1 MHPASEFSDFRLQW
15 PGTTCV
21 SRSPGCHCFCRERN
35 FLSLVNGAKR
45 KIARQPL
52 RLLLPQHLRLWWE
65 SVCGQLSWVGRMNP
79 GTIVVIAYGILAI
92 VGGIIRYVQAQSK
105 ASLIHVALNSTHRL
119 DYRSKA
125 RSAFLL
131 AVLCSA
137 GIVALWLS
145 FTWGKSS
152 EEAAIKCHTTLE
164 TIT

>member
-1 MHPASEFSDFRLQW
+1 
-15 PGTTCV
+15 
-21 SRSPGCHCFCRERN
+21 
-35 FLSLVNGAKR
+35 
-45 KIARQPL
+45 
-52 RLLLPQHLRLWWE
+52 
-65 SVCGQLSWVGRMNP
+65 MNP

-119 DYRSKA
+119 DYRSKSA
-125 RSAFLL
+125 QRSLPSR
-131 AVLCSA
+131 VVSSGHCCPRKSA
-137 GIVALWLS
+137 WLS